1 VENANLTALR
11 GLAEGRTTP
20 RLALYLDD
28 QDVPDPW
35 GQPDGVF
42 TACVEFIE
50 AGAHQYLP

>member
-1 VENANLTALR
+1 MENANLTALR